1 MLNLQINNTKP
12 WDKKLYVER
21 LKLITP
27 AGEFDQ
33 QLKAGGF

>member
-1 MLNLQINNTKP
+1 MLNLQISNTKP

-27 AGEFDQ
+27 ASEFFQ
-33 QLKAGGF
+33 QLIAGGF